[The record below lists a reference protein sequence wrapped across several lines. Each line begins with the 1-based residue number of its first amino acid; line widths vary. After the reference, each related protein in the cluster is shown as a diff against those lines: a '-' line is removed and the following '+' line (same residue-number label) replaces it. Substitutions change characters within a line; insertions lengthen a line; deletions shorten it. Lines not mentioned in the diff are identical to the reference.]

1 MEVAPPEAF
10 RPFSVT
16 SSRTGGEIL
25 VANLLAQ
32 GATHAFAVPGESYL
46 AVLDAL
52 HDVRERLSLVVCRQE
67 GGAAYMAEAYG
78 KLTGRP
84 GIALVTRGPGATN
97 AAIGVHAAQQDSTPM
112 LLLVGQVGGD
122 FVDREAFQ
130 EIDYRRMFGSVAK
143 WVAQID
149 RADRIPEYVSHAYRL
164 AMSGRPGPVVL
175 ALPEDMLSARA
186 DAADAPRVE
195 PVSAAPDQA
204 LVAVAAAKLAA
215 ARRPLAIVG
224 GSRWDAAACDTLRAM
239 AEALALPVACAF
251 RNQDLFDNRHP
262 LYAGDVGIGISPKLA
277 ARVRDAD
284 VLLVIG
290 ERLGEMTTSGYTLL
304 TPPVTAQTLI
314 HVHPGAEELG
324 RVYQPALAI
333 AATPG
338 AFLAALAPEARRVTA
353 DVAARGKAAR
363 AEYEEWQAPRAVP
376 GSLDLWQIVRWLDAR
391 LPDDAIVTN
400 GAGNYST
407 WLHRLYRYR
416 RFRTQLA
423 PYVGSMGYG
432 VPAAIAAKAVHPDRV
447 VLSWNGD
454 GCFLMNGQEL
464 ATAVQYGLAIVFVV
478 VDNGMYGTIRMHQE
492 RTYPARVYGT
502 DLVNPD
508 FAALARAFGAEA
520 ETVARTEEFAPAFE
534 RAQAAQRPAL
544 LHLKLDPQAITMN
557 ASIDALRDTALRSKS

>member
-1 MEVAPPEAF
+1 
-10 RPFSVT
+10 VT
-16 SSRTGGEIL
+16 PSRTGGEIL

-46 AVLDAL
+46 AVLDAFY
-52 HDVRERLSLVVCRQE
+52 DVRDQLALVVCRQE

-97 AAIGVHAAQQDSTPM
+97 AAIGVHTAQQDSTPM

-130 EIDYRRMFGSVAK
+130 EIDYRQMFGSVAK
-143 WVAQID
+143 WAAQID
-149 RADRIPEYVSHAYRL
+149 RAERIPEYIARAYRM

-175 ALPEDMLSARA
+175 ALPEDVQFARA
-186 DAADAPRVE
+186 DVVDVARVE
-195 PVSAAPDQA
+195 PVGAAPDPG
-204 LVAVAAAKLAA
+204 LVATAAEKLAA

-224 GSRWDAAACDTLRAM
+224 GSRWDAAACRALQTL
-239 AEALALPVACAF
+239 AEVLALPVACGF
-251 RNQDLFDNRHP
+251 RNQDLFDNRHR
-262 LYAGDVGIGISPKLA
+262 LYAGDVGMGINPRLA
-277 ARVRDAD
+277 ARVREAD

-304 TPPVTAQTLI
+304 APPVPAQSLI
-314 HVHPGAEELG
+314 HVYPGADELG

-338 AFLAALAPEARRVTA
+338 AFLASLTHVARPAGAEVTA
-353 DVAARGKAAR
+353 RAKAAH
-363 AEYEEWQAPRAVP
+363 ADYIEWQTPRPVP
-376 GSLDLWQIVRWLDAR
+376 GSLDLWQIVRWLDER
-391 LPDDAIVTN
+391 LPDDAIVAN

-416 RFRTQLA
+416 SFRTQLA
-423 PYVGSMGYG
+423 PYVGAMGYG
-432 VPAAIAAKAVHPDRV
+432 VPAAIAAKTVHPDRM

-492 RTYPARVYGT
+492 RMYPARVYGT
-502 DLVNPD
+502 DLANPD
-508 FAALARAFGAEA
+508 FAALARAYGAHA
-520 ETVARTEEFAPAFE
+520 ETVVRTDEFAPAFE
-534 RAQAAQRPAL
+534 RAQASGRPAL
-544 LHLKLDPQAITMN
+544 LHLKLDPQALTMN
-557 ASIDALRDTALRSKS
+557 ASIDSLRDAALRSKR